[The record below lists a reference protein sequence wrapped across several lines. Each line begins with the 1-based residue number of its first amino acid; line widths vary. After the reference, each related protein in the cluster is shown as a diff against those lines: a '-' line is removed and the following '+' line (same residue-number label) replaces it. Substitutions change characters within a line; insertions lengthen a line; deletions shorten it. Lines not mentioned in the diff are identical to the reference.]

1 MYLNLPSIV
10 QNEHGD
16 ESFPAKV
23 SKNSLKNIPVDF
35 IMQWRNNFHH

>member
-1 MYLNLPSIV
+1 MYLNLPSIA
-10 QNEHGD
+10 QNEHED

-35 IMQWRNNFHH
+35 YHAVEE